1 MPDAGAGGGNF
12 AVCYGVLM
20 GVNMKRFLLII
31 PSILILAACSLSP
44 ELSQKKPDTASK
56 MLLTD
61 HPLAGKIWDVNAA
74 TFINKQQ
81 LAEHIVNSNHL
92 MLGETHDNRI
102 HHQNQAWAINVL
114 NDHQRSAI
122 VAFEMISQQQGE
134 VIADRKYDSS
144 ESLIAGLD
152 HIKTN
157 WKYQQ
162 FYAGIFDVVIK
173 ADYTILPAN
182 FDRQKIMLIIR
193 EGENELSPEIKTML
207 DDNALPADQAAA
219 SRKEIEGSHCG
230 MINEKMTES
239 MMLMQR
245 AKDAQ
250 MALALTGQDDVDTR
264 VLVAGSGHVRKDR
277 GVPFYLSPQDQ
288 ENNLLVIGWVEVQ
301 EDVADVEPYA
311 AQWGTDK
318 LPFDYVWFTPRVDRP
333 DPCEQFRQ
341 HMKSKK

>member
-1 MPDAGAGGGNF
+1 
-12 AVCYGVLM
+12 
-20 GVNMKRFLLII
+20 MKRLLLAV
-31 PSILILAACSLSP
+31 PSILMLAACSLSP
-44 ELSQKKPDTASK
+44 ELLQKKPDTANK
-56 MLLTD
+56 MRLTD
-61 HPLAGKIWDVNAA
+61 HPLAEKIWDVKAA
-74 TFINKQQ
+74 TFINKQL
-81 LAEHIVNSNHL
+81 LAEHIVKSNHL

-102 HHQNQAWAINVL
+102 HHQHQTWAINVL
-114 NDHQRSAI
+114 RDQQRSAV
-122 VAFEMISQQQGE
+122 VAFEMISQQQGQ

-162 FYAGIFDVVIK
+162 FYEGIFDAVIK
-173 ADYTILPAN
+173 ADYTILSAN
-182 FDRQKIMLIIR
+182 FDRQKIMLVIR
-193 EGENELSPEIKTML
+193 EGESELSPEIKTML
-207 DDNALPADQAAA
+207 DDNALPADQVAA

-250 MALALTGQDDVDTR
+250 MALALFGQDGVDTR

-277 GVPFYLSPQDQ
+277 GVPFYLSPRDQ
-288 ENNLLVIGWVEVQ
+288 ENNLLVIAWVEVQ
-301 EDVADVEPYA
+301 ADIVDVESYA
-311 AQWGTDK
+311 AQWGAYT

>member
-1 MPDAGAGGGNF
+1 
-12 AVCYGVLM
+12 M
-20 GVNMKRFLLII
+20 GMNMKRFLLIV
-31 PSILILAACSLSP
+31 PSVLILAACSLSP
-44 ELSQKKPDTASK
+44 EMPQKTPDTASK

-61 HPLAGKIWDVNAA
+61 HPLAGKIWDVNTAK
-74 TFINKQQ
+74 FINKQQ
-81 LAEHIVNSNHL
+81 LAERIVNSHHL

-102 HHQNQAWAINVL
+102 HHQNQAWAINL
-114 NDHQRSAI
+114 LHDHQRSAV
-122 VAFEMISQQQGE
+122 VAFEMISQQQGQ

-144 ESLIAGLD
+144 ESLIVGLD
-152 HIKTN
+152 HIKSN

-162 FYAGIFDVVIK
+162 FYAGIFDAVIK

-182 FDRQKIMLIIR
+182 FDRPKIMLIIR
-193 EGENELSPEIKTML
+193 EGEGELSPEVKTML
-207 DDNALPADQAAA
+207 DDNALPADQVAA

-250 MALALTGQDDVDTR
+250 MALALAGQDDVDTR

-277 GVPFYLSPQDQ
+277 GVPFYLSSQDQ
-288 ENNLLVIGWVEVQ
+288 ENNLLVIGWLEVQ
-301 EDVADVEPYA
+301 TDIADVESYA
-311 AQWGTDK
+311 TQWGAHQ